1 MGEGEGHIK
10 QCALDVLDI
19 ERGLLLG
26 MFLKV
31 EPIILWN
38 AIIKYDSW
46 QEMKMTKLLHVNQE
60 IVTMFNHIVKKKWQ
74 INNHFFFCLVC
85 GYLISMAKIICNLSW
100 FCHQQK
106 GNPLLAQDTAD
117 LFDSQLK
124 SLLIFVNSMKQIPVY
139 IPDTTYL
146 VFDSRDPK
154 VSYVAHFT

>member
-74 INNHFFFCLVC
+74 INL
-85 GYLISMAKIICNLSW
+85 
-100 FCHQQK
+100 
-106 GNPLLAQDTAD
+106 
-117 LFDSQLK
+117 
-124 SLLIFVNSMKQIPVY
+124 
-139 IPDTTYL
+139 
-146 VFDSRDPK
+146 
-154 VSYVAHFT
+154 